1 MTSLYLFFMLNWCLS
16 YNEIT
21 LFWTLFCKCCQKI
34 PHKGIY
40 LDKMLGLYLNVS
52 GSIFIFPL
60 FLKITL
66 RLEGVCVCVCVCVRA
81 RACALSCVWLR
92 NPMDLACQAPLSMGF
107 SKWEYWSG
115 LPFPSPGDLSNTGI
129 NPVSL
134 ASPVLEGDFFFF
146 TSSATWEAL
155 S

>member
-1 MTSLYLFFMLNWCLS
+1 MMTSLYLFFMLNWCLS
-16 YNEIT
+16 YNKIT

-52 GSIFIFPL
+52 GSVFIFPL

-66 RLEGVCVCVCVCVRA
+66 RLEGVCVCVCVCAQLCLTPQSHGLSLPGSSVHGIFQA
-81 RACALSCVWLR
+81 RR
-92 NPMDLACQAPLSMGF
+92 
-107 SKWEYWSG
+107 
-115 LPFPSPGDLSNTGI
+115 
-129 NPVSL
+129 
-134 ASPVLEGDFFFF
+134 LEWVAISTTRGSFQHRCWKGVGRWFFFF
-146 TSSATWEAL
+146 FFFLTNSATWEAL

>member
-1 MTSLYLFFMLNWCLS
+1 MMTSLYLFFMLNWCLS
-16 YNEIT
+16 YNKIT

-52 GSIFIFPL
+52 GSVFIFPL
-60 FLKITL
+60 FLKINL
-66 RLEGVCVCVCVCVRA
+66 RLEGVCVCVWVCV
-81 RACALSCVWLR
+81 LSCVWLR

-107 SKWEYWSG
+107 SRREDWSG
-115 LPFPSPGDLSNTGI
+115 LPFPPPGDLSNTG
-129 NPVSL
+129 VGK
-134 ASPVLEGDFFFF
+134 VLGGDFFFF
-146 TSSATWEAL
+146 FFLTNSATWEAL